1 MAQVARAP
9 QVAESEFVKKLPLVA
24 ATVSKVELLEY
35 AIVLSETVPVVPNT
49 GAQFLT

>member
-1 MAQVARAP
+1 MAQVATAP
-9 QVAESEFVKKLPLVA
+9 QVAESEFVKKLALVA

-35 AIVLSETVPVVPNT
+35 AIVLSATVPVVVNT